1 MESIA
6 ILRRHRAGPSWPG
19 AGPFGAEVDVNCFVR
34 GGSVDQSDKTT
45 VAAATVTFISDCGLL
60 ANIAKLQNS

>member
-6 ILRRHRAGPSWPG
+6 ILRRHRGGLSVPG

-45 VAAATVTFISDCGLL
+45 VAAATVIF
-60 ANIAKLQNS
+60 